1 MKYTPEQV
9 EAFAEALSRDKDEG
23 GELSPGACAVI
34 AGLKAVHGLHLLNLV
49 RRGLGKQAR

>member
-1 MKYTPEQV
+1 MKYTDDQV
-9 EAFAEALSRDKDEG
+9 NKFAEALSRDDEEG
-23 GELSPGACAVI
+23 TLSPGQAAVL